1 MTNRDHNNI
10 LLTVFGKTVNEKM
23 SKEIKKKKKELSG
36 TSILDRNLRGTSPD
50 SDGPGHRESPAISD
64 GLGHENSGPLAG
76 LK

>member
-10 LLTVFGKTVNEKM
+10 LLTVYGKTASEKM

-36 TSILDRNLRGTSPD
+36 TSILDRNLRGTSPN
-50 SDGPGHRESPAISD
+50 SDGSGHRESPAISD
-64 GLGHENSGPLAG
+64 GLGHKISGPLAG